1 MSKQLSIYSKLHHHS
16 NKDMTI
22 SIGKNKTVNITFR
35 NFSWLKFTD
44 SEFVSIRVDHNGLT
58 FGDGEKKAKTDRH
71 KVYKLKKGGTQT
83 AGHETT
89 RYVNVTY
96 GGYPDLYH
104 FIERRGGDELSM
116 SFNIES
122 KPVTPPVKTL
132 EPPVIQTPE
141 RVSPRT
147 AETPNRVFMDGD
159 PIELYNPPTNP
170 LRVALS
176 NMDKSSLVDLC
187 LCLIKG
193 GKDNV

>member
-16 NKDMTI
+16 KKDVTI
-22 SIGKNKTVNITFR
+22 SIGKDKRVNITFR
-35 NFSWLKFTD
+35 NCSWYKVTD
-44 SEFVSIRVDHNGLT
+44 SEFISIAVKNSELR
-58 FGDGEKKAKTDRH
+58 FGDGMSCANNNR
-71 KVYKLKKGGTQT
+71 VYKLTSNKKVGS
-83 AGHETT
+83 A
-89 RYVNVTY
+89 RYVGVTY
-96 GGYPDLYH
+96 NSFPELYK
-104 FIERRGGDELSM
+104 FVERRGGDELSM

-122 KPVTPPVKTL
+122 KPVTPPV
-132 EPPVIQTPE
+132 IQTPE

-147 AETPNRVFMDGD
+147 AETPHRVFMDGED
-159 PIELYNPPTNP
+159 VKLYNPPTNP

>member
-16 NKDMTI
+16 DKDVTI
-22 SIGKNKTVNITFR
+22 SIGKDKRVNITFR
-35 NFSWLKFTD
+35 NYSWRKVTD
-44 SEFVSIRVDHNGLT
+44 SEFVSIAVKDSALR
-58 FGDGEKKAKTDRH
+58 FGDGMSCANNNR
-71 KVYKLKKGGTQT
+71 VYKLTINKKVES
-83 AGHETT
+83 A
-89 RYVNVTY
+89 RYVGVTY
-96 GGYPDLYH
+96 NSFPELYK

-122 KPVTPPVKTL
+122 KPVTPPVIKR
-132 EPPVIQTPE
+132 PE

-147 AETPNRVFMDGD
+147 AETPHRVFMDGEEV
-159 PIELYNPPTNP
+159 ELYNPPTNP

>member
-16 NKDMTI
+16 NKDVTI
-22 SIGKNKTVNITFR
+22 SIGKDKRVNITFR
-35 NFSWLKFTD
+35 NYSWRKVTD
-44 SEFVSIRVDHNGLT
+44 SEFVSIAVKYSELR
-58 FGDGEKKAKTDRH
+58 FGDGMSCANNNR
-71 KVYKLKKGGTQT
+71 VYKLTINKKVES
-83 AGHETT
+83 A
-89 RYVNVTY
+89 RYVGVTY
-96 GGYPDLYH
+96 NSYPELYK

-116 SFNIES
+116 SFNIET

-141 RVSPRT
+141 RVAPRT
-147 AETPNRVFMDGD
+147 AETPHRVFMDGEEV
-159 PIELYNPPTNP
+159 ELYNPPTNP

>member
-16 NKDMTI
+16 KKDVTI
-22 SIGKNKTVNITFR
+22 SIGKDKTVNITFR
-35 NFSWLKFTD
+35 NFSWLKITD
-44 SEFVSIRVDHNGLT
+44 SEFVYIGVDRNGLT
-58 FGDGEKKAKTDRH
+58 LGDGEKKAKTDRH
-71 KVYKLKKGGTQT
+71 RVYKLTKGGGRT
-83 AGHETT
+83 AVRETA
-89 RYVNVTY
+89 RYVHIRY
-96 GGYPDLYH
+96 GGFPDLYH
-104 FIERRGGDELSM
+104 FIERRGGDELTM
-116 SFNIES
+116 SFDIE
-122 KPVTPPVKTL
+122 PPVIKTL

>member
-16 NKDMTI
+16 KKDVTI
-22 SIGKNKTVNITFR
+22 SIGKVKRVNITFR
-35 NFSWLKFTD
+35 NYSWRKVTD
-44 SEFVSIRVDHNGLT
+44 SEFVSIAVKDSELR
-58 FGDGEKKAKTDRH
+58 FGDGMSCANNNR
-71 KVYKLKKGGTQT
+71 VYKLTINKKVES
-83 AGHETT
+83 A
-89 RYVNVTY
+89 RYVGVTY
-96 GGYPDLYH
+96 NSFPELYK

-122 KPVTPPVKTL
+122 KPTTPPVKTL

-147 AETPNRVFMDGD
+147 AETPHRVFMDG
-159 PIELYNPPTNP
+159 EEVKLYNPPTNP
-170 LRVALS
+170 LRVALN